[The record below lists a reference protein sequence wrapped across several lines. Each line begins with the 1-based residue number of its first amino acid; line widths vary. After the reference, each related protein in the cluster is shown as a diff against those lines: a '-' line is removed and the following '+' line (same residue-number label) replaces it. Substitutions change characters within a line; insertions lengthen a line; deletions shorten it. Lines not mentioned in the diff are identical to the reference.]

1 MLIDPKNSCL
11 LVVDVQE
18 KLVHAVHESVQLIN
32 NCLWLMNV
40 ANRLQIPTL
49 ISEQYPRGLGKTIP
63 ELLSLVPAEQVM
75 EKVHFSCATSPSC
88 ATLLEK
94 VAVRQFVLIGIE
106 SHVCVLQTAI
116 GLLKAGYQVFVVA
129 DAVSSRSA
137 QDKEFALARMRA
149 LGVQIVSREMVF
161 FEWVQQ
167 AGTPEFKQLS
177 KDFLQ

>member
-18 KLVHAVHESVQLIN
+18 KLVHAVHDSVQLIN
-32 NCLWLMNV
+32 NCLWLLNV

-63 ELLSLVPAEQVM
+63 ELLSLVPTKQVM
-75 EKVHFSCATSPSC
+75 EKVHFSCAASPSC
-88 ATLLEK
+88 SALLEK

-116 GLLKAGYQVFVVA
+116 GLLEAGYQVFVVA

-137 QDKEFALARMRA
+137 QDKELALARMRA

-167 AGTPEFKQLS
+167 AGTAEFKQLS

>member
-1 MLIDPKNSCL
+1 MLLDPKNSCL

-18 KLVHAVHESVQLIN
+18 KLVHAVHESTQLIK
-32 NCLWLMNV
+32 NCLWLLNV
-40 ANRLQIPTL
+40 ANRLRIPIL
-49 ISEQYPRGLGKTIP
+49 ISEQYPRGLGRTLP

-75 EKVHFSCATSPSC
+75 EKVHFSCTASPSC
-88 ATLLEK
+88 APFLEK

-116 GLLKAGYQVFVVA
+116 GLLEAGHQVFVVA
-129 DAVSSRSA
+129 DAVSSRSV
-137 QDKEFALARMRA
+137 QDKELALARMRA
-149 LGVQIVSREMVF
+149 LGIQIVSREMLL

>member
-18 KLVHAVHESVQLIN
+18 KLVHAVHDSAQLIN
-32 NCLWLMNV
+32 NCLWLLNV

-63 ELLSLVPAEQVM
+63 ELLSLVPTKQVM
-75 EKVHFSCATSPSC
+75 EKVHFSCAASLSC
-88 ATLLEK
+88 SALLEK

-116 GLLKAGYQVFVVA
+116 GLLEAGYQVFVVA

-137 QDKEFALARMRA
+137 QDKELALARMRA

-167 AGTPEFKQLS
+167 AGTAEFKQLS